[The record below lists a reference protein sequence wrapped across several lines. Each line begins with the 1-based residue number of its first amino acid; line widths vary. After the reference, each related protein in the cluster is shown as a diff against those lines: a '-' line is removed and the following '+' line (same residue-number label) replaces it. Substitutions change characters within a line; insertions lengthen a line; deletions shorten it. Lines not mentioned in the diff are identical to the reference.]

1 MDWKI
6 AELKELEDK
15 IWRCTACGTCKTAYD
30 YGPPPT
36 FGEICPAGTEFGFE
50 GFMASKGKIAFARG
64 LLSGELPWDE
74 ELLEAIYKCT
84 VCAGCQNQCQLDH
97 KPYIPEII
105 EAMRR
110 KAVDEGV
117 GPMPL
122 HKNLLQSMKNYNN
135 PYQGPRRV
143 RTDWT
148 RPFKKAG
155 KPIKDLNKEAAPVL
169 FFVGCTGAF
178 NTAARAVPTATAS
191 IFQKLGMDFGIL
203 GENEICCGSTA
214 MRVGDSEEFKR
225 VATKNLE
232 TFKWLHDE
240 RGVKTIISSCAGCY
254 RAIKKDYSLS
264 SEYDK
269 VMEGIEV
276 IHTADY
282 LNRLFKE
289 GKLKFE
295 GELPWKV
302 TYHDPCHTGRH
313 LNKFIID
320 KEGTQLWKGAY
331 VDVDQSECLYEQPR
345 ALLKAIPG
353 VEVVEM
359 KRNRANSFCC
369 GGGGGVMTGFGEWAA
384 KNASLRIQEGEDTG
398 AERMVSICP
407 FCHFNLNEGAKRI
420 SSQIKVH
427 DLTELIDQVLV
438 GRNDN

>member
-1 MDWKI
+1 
-6 AELKELEDK
+6 
-15 IWRCTACGTCKTAYD
+15 
-30 YGPPPT
+30 
-36 FGEICPAGTEFGFE
+36 
-50 GFMASKGKIAFARG
+50 
-64 LLSGELPWDE
+64 
-74 ELLEAIYKCT
+74 
-84 VCAGCQNQCQLDH
+84 
-97 KPYIPEII
+97 
-105 EAMRR
+105 
-110 KAVDEGV
+110 
-117 GPMPL
+117 
-122 HKNLLQSMKNYNN
+122 
-135 PYQGPRRV
+135 
-143 RTDWT
+143 
-148 RPFKKAG
+148 
-155 KPIKDLNKEAAPVL
+155 
-169 FFVGCTGAF
+169 
-178 NTAARAVPTATAS
+178 
-191 IFQKLGMDFGIL
+191 MDFGIL

-282 LNRLFKE
+282 LNRLYKE

-295 GELPWKV
+295 GELHWKV

-320 KEGTQLWKGAY
+320 EEGKQLWKGAY

-345 ALLKAIPG
+345 DLLKAIPG
-353 VEVVEM
+353 VELVEM

-384 KNASLRIQEGEDTG
+384 KNASLRIQEGANVG
-398 AERMVSICP
+398 AERIVSICP

-420 SSQIKVH
+420 GSQVKVH

-438 GRNDN
+438 VKNDD